1 MALVLPLNEEAR
13 LADLHSM
20 RLLDTPSES
29 RFDQIVEMAAEL
41 YGCPTSFISL
51 VDHDR
56 LYFKS
61 KVGLEVDTLPRE
73 DTFCSHTILQ
83 DEPLIIPDTLDDPK
97 FSGNPYVVNPP
108 NARFY
113 AGCPLKGPA
122 GQNIGTL
129 CVLDDQPHTMSD
141 KDRDMFKRMAGLVE
155 HEFGLIHLIETQQEL
170 LNVKDQLFHETED
183 ARQYVL
189 SLLPKPIK
197 EPPVLCEFAFHPS
210 SQLGGD
216 LMGYHW
222 LDGESKKQLAIYI
235 LDVCGHGI
243 GASLMAASAWTAMRR
258 GSFTE
263 CAFCDPAAV
272 MSAMSE
278 AFPMAENNGK
288 FLTAWYGV
296 YDVDSRTLRYAA
308 GGHPP
313 PVLFDAQGQPTLLD
327 EAGIVVGVMQDAA
340 YTVTE
345 VPIKAGSRLYVCSDG
360 AFEIRDTEEEMLG
373 FDRLVE
379 LLADVQSLPDRRCET
394 VYQRCRS
401 HALPEEIDDDFT
413 LLEVDFI

>member
-1 MALVLPLNEEAR
+1 MALVLPPNEEAR

-20 RLLDTPSES
+20 QLLDTPSES
-29 RFDQIVEMAAEL
+29 RFDRIVQMAAEM

-51 VDHDR
+51 VDDDR

-61 KVGLEVDTLPRE
+61 KVGLDVDSLPRE
-73 DTFCSHTILQ
+73 DTFCSYAILE
-83 DEPLIIPDTLDDPK
+83 DEALIIPDTLEDPK
-97 FSGNPYVVNPP
+97 FADNPYVVNPP

-113 AGCPLKGPA
+113 AGHPLKGPA

-129 CVLDDQPHTMSD
+129 CVLDDQPHAMSD

-155 HEFGLIHLIETQQEL
+155 HEFSLINLIETQQEL
-170 LNVKDQLFHETED
+170 LNVKDQLFQETED

-189 SLLPKPIK
+189 GLLPKRIE
-197 EPPVLCEFAFHPS
+197 EPPVLCEYAFYPS
-210 SQLGGD
+210 SELGGD

-222 LDGESKKQLAIYI
+222 LDGDAKTQLAIYI

-272 MSAMSE
+272 MSAMGE
-278 AFPMAENNGK
+278 AFPIAENNGK

-296 YDVDSRTLRYAA
+296 YDVGSRTLRYVA

-313 PVLFDAQGQPTLLD
+313 PVLFDAQGESTLLD
-327 EAGIVVGVMQDAA
+327 ETGIVVGVMQNAT
-340 YTVTE
+340 YKVTE
-345 VPIKAGSRLYVCSDG
+345 VPIEAGSRLYVCSDG
-360 AFEIRDTEEEMLG
+360 AFEIRDTGNEMLG
-373 FDRLVE
+373 FDGLVE
-379 LLADVQSLPDRRCET
+379 LLTDTQSLPDRRCET
-394 VYQRCRS
+394 VYNRCRS
-401 HALPEEIDDDFT
+401 HAAPNELDDDFT
-413 LLEVDFI
+413 LLELSFV